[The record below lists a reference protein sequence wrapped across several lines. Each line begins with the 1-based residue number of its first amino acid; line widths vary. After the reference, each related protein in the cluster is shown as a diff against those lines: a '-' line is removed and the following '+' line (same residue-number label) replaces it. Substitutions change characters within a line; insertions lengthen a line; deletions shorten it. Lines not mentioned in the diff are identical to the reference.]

1 MGQVGAEMSHPG
13 VCALDV
19 PWNML
24 AAFCEMQSCLLQQLD
39 CELLASQL
47 L

>member
-1 MGQVGAEMSHPG
+1 MGQVGAEVNHPG

-19 PWNML
+19 PWSML
-24 AAFCEMQSCLLQQLD
+24 AAFCEVQSSLPQQLD

-47 L
+47 R

>member
-1 MGQVGAEMSHPG
+1 MGQVGAEMSHLG
-13 VCALDV
+13 VCALNV
-19 PWNML
+19 PWSML
-24 AAFCEMQSCLLQQLD
+24 TAFCEVQSCLPQQLD